1 MKNQR
6 ITLPV
11 CWFIVCLTCQP
22 GLTQPRSID
31 LRERLLHSAQRA
43 DKAFPNGQD
52 VVLTHFAY
60 LGKVQTRDGVVYVV
74 NQRAVL
80 NNMPAP
86 RGVNAV
92 VFFNARLQWLGKL
105 AYASNQPLWCERGKV
120 YLFGDLDV
128 PSDKGEGNV
137 LDLSQGYRR
146 LRIYHEKRYGSSG
159 GTLDGGAGN

>member
-1 MKNQR
+1 MYQR
-6 ITLPV
+6 FILSTLLLLICVLPGQGQ
-11 CWFIVCLTCQP
+11 TPQP
-22 GLTQPRSID
+22 KFD
-31 LRERLLHSAQRA
+31 LRERLLHSAQHA
-43 DKAFPNGQD
+43 DKEFPNGKD
-52 VVLTHFAY
+52 VVLTQFAY
-60 LGKVQTRDGVVYVV
+60 IGKVQTREGVVYVV

-86 RGVNAV
+86 RGVNTV

-105 AYASNQPLWCERGKV
+105 GYASSMPLWCERGKV

-159 GTLDGGAGN
+159 GTLDGAGN

>member
-1 MKNQR
+1 MFFQR
-6 ITLPV
+6 FLLPTLLLLV
-11 CWFIVCLTCQP
+11 CVLPSQGQTP
-22 GLTQPRSID
+22 KRSFD

-43 DKAFPNGQD
+43 DKEFPNGQD

-80 NNMPAP
+80 NDMPAP

-92 VFFNARLQWLGKL
+92 VFFNARFQWLGKL
-105 AYASNQPLWCERGKV
+105 AYASSQPLWCERGKV

-137 LDLSQGYRR
+137 LDLSQGFRR